1 MIKKIDITNF
11 KGVKDNVS
19 IDLKPITLLFGPNSV
34 GKSTILHA
42 LFLFR
47 EILQTRECDV
57 AKFSFG
63 EDSIDI
69 GGFKNYIYNHLYE
82 ELETSIKVDFELPD
96 DGLIEY
102 SHYDEWDD
110 PQLNFYFEKYQEIGS
125 LFPNLALEIKIG
137 WIKDELKP
145 GVKSLSVYSG
155 EEILTQIRYHS
166 LTNYAFYINVN
177 NSLLLDSFPEEMPQI
192 SSSLDLEIPDNG
204 VVMKGVV
211 NPFVKIPNGIPE
223 WGKAIHKLDFFNEE
237 NIESNKDIQFILNSL
252 SDMTVSAGELL
263 LDELNKMVYIGP
275 LRKLPDRNFIA
286 RNKNENERWFS
297 GLAAWDV
304 LYQNPELI
312 PSINNWLKKLKI
324 EYKLELVEYREVPT
338 NIFSTKD
345 SDNRIDL
352 INEIQ
357 SLISE
362 RTDEFNNIQSDIE
375 TRMQKMF
382 GEIRGIMAANYK
394 KIYEPSQELKK
405 IVPSIAAAG
414 IGASIGTLFGGPL
427 GAAAGMAVGGLIGQF
442 KNKKISSDELED
454 KLKKELETTLQT
466 EKEKIFNLID
476 QIEDRND
483 ETERK
488 ITSMISEFRNE
499 VQERLLANI
508 EMFQSQVET
517 INDKLIKIQSIN
529 DQLKT
534 EQSLRSE
541 IYKYPVMKRLYI
553 IDRNTGVKLLPYDI
567 GVGISQILP
576 IVVAVINQKSSILA
590 IEQPELH
597 NHPAIQV
604 ELADLLIYEVN
615 RKPDFLYL
623 IETHSEHMLLRLL
636 KRIRKSN
643 EVEENLQLKSD
654 NLGVYFVE
662 IFDES
667 VLITPQEI
675 KADGRFSNRWPNGFF
690 EERKKELF

>member
-11 KGVKDNVS
+11 KGVKDTVS
-19 IDLKPITLLFGPNSV
+19 INLKPITLLFGPNSV

-57 AKFSFG
+57 ARFSFG

-69 GGFKNYIYNHLYE
+69 GGFKNYVYNHSFE
-82 ELETSIKVDFELPD
+82 ELETTIMVEFELPD

-204 VVMKGVV
+204 VVLKGVV

-223 WGKAIHKLDFFNEE
+223 WGEAIHRLDFFNDES
-237 NIESNKDIQFILNSL
+237 IESNKDIQFILNSL
-252 SDMTVSAGELL
+252 SDMTVSTGELL

-312 PSINNWLKKLKI
+312 PSINNWLEKLKI

-352 INEIQ
+352 IDEIQ
-357 SLISE
+357 SLISN
-362 RTDEFNNIQSDIE
+362 RTNEFNNIQVDIE

-382 GEIRGIMAANYK
+382 GEIRGIMASNYK

-405 IVPSIAAAG
+405 IVPSIAGAS
-414 IGASIGTLFGGPL
+414 IGASVGTLFGGPL

-454 KLKKELETTLQT
+454 KLKKELDTALQS
-466 EKEKIFNLID
+466 EKEKIFNLIE

-508 EMFQSQVET
+508 EMFQSQVEI
-517 INDKLIKIQSIN
+517 INDKLNKIQSIN
-529 DQLKT
+529 EQLKT
-534 EQSLRSE
+534 EQSLRTE

-553 IDRNTGVKLLPYDI
+553 IDRNTSVKLLPYDI

-604 ELADLLIYEVN
+604 ELADLFINAVN
-615 RKPDFLYL
+615 KNSDLVFL
-623 IETHSEHMLLRLL
+623 IETHSEDLMLRFL
-636 KRIRKSN
+636 KRIRNSSKQN
-643 EVEENLQLKSD
+643 EKDYPFNHNSIA
-654 NLGVYFVE
+654 VYNINKKFE
-662 IFDES
+662 STKYDFEKIDER
-667 VLITPQEI
+667 
-675 KADGRFSNRWPNGFF
+675 GRFTKKWVNGFF
-690 EERKKELF
+690 EQRLGEV